1 MVQQGQIDH
10 LLQETGEIQPP
21 ESLVQQAFLQDFDG
35 AYRDSMASPEGFW
48 EDVASELEWMRR
60 WDTVFEWDY
69 PTFRWFIGAKCNITQ
84 NALDRHLTNGN
95 RNKAAFIWLGED
107 GSERVFT
114 YGRLAQLVNRFANG
128 LRSLGVGKGD
138 RVVIYMPL
146 TPEGAIAMLA
156 CARIGAVH
164 SVVYAGFS
172 SGSLRDRIVD
182 AQAKVVVTADVGYR
196 RGNEVDLLG
205 ITERAVADLDVV
217 EKVILWRRKSHPH
230 PNPPPEGEGTSS
242 LGAREVDF
250 DALMAAGSVDCDAE
264 EMDSEDPLYILYTSG
279 TTGKPKGVQHVHGGY
294 MVGTYYHFKNFWD
307 VKDQDVFWCM
317 SDIGWVVGHSYIV
330 YAPLVAGAT
339 TVFREGAIDYPQ
351 PGTFYEIIEKY
362 GVNVLFT
369 APTALR
375 MLMRYGEGYAKQH
388 DLRSLRF
395 LTCAGEPLNPE
406 ALRWS
411 YEHIC
416 GNGEWG
422 HIVDNWWQTETGGP
436 CLGTTATMPVRPGRV
451 GRPLPGAEMD
461 IVDREGQPI
470 TEPDKGGLLVIKRPF
485 PHFFRT
491 VFGDPERY
499 AQRLEHHP
507 RRVLH
512 RRRGPARRRWLLHG
526 GGPRRRRAE
535 RGRAPHRLGGGGERA
550 GVAPVGG
557 RGGGHRQARRAARRE
572 HQGLRDPA
580 GGQRPIGGDGRRPQ
594 AARPQRAGADRRAV
608 GDRLHGD
615 AAQDPQ
621 RQDHAPP
628 AQGAGAGPRPR
639 RHYDAGGV
647 GNSAAAPVQFP
658 LPPGEG

>member
-10 LLQETGEIQPP
+10 LLQETGQIEPSA
-21 ESLVQQAFLQDFDG
+21 SLVQQAFLQDYEG
-35 AYRDSMASPEGFW
+35 AYRESMDSPERFW
-48 EDVASELEWMRR
+48 EGVASELEWTRR
-60 WDTVFEWDY
+60 WDSVFQWDY
-69 PTFRWFIGAKCNITQ
+69 PTFRWFLGAKCNITQ

-107 GSERVFT
+107 GTERVFT
-114 YGRLAQLVNRFANG
+114 YGRLAQLVNRCANG

-172 SGSLRDRIVD
+172 SGSLRDRILD
-182 AQAKVVVTADVGYR
+182 AQAKVVITADVGYR

-205 ITERAVADLDVV
+205 ITERAVVDLDVV
-217 EKVILWRRKSHPH
+217 EKVIVWRR
-230 PNPPPEGEGTSS
+230 NPPHDGGGELKGGT

-250 DALMAAGSVDCDAE
+250 DALMASGSVDCEAE

-279 TTGKPKGVQHVHGGY
+279 TTGRPKGVQHVHGGY

-307 VKDQDVFWCM
+307 VKDDDVYWCT

-339 TVFREGAIDYPQ
+339 TVFREGAIDYPH
-351 PGTFYEIIEKY
+351 PGVFYETIEKY
-362 GVNVLFT
+362 GVNVIFT

-375 MLMRYGEGYAKQH
+375 MLMRYGEEYPRGY

-406 ALRWS
+406 AQRWS

-436 CLGTTATMPVRPGRV
+436 CLGTTATMLVKPGRV
-451 GRPLPGAEMD
+451 GLPMPGAEMD

-470 TEPDKGGLLVIKRPF
+470 TEPNKGGLLVIKRPF

-491 VFGDPERY
+491 VFGDPDRY
-499 AQRLEHHP
+499 ASDWNTIPGVYFTGDVALRDADGYYM
-507 RRVLH
+507 VV
-512 RRRGPARRRWLLHG
+512 
-526 GGPRRRRAE
+526 
-535 RGRAPHRLGGGGERA
+535 GRADDVLN
-550 GVAPVGG
+550 VA
-557 RGGGHRQARRAARRE
+557 GHRIGSAEVESALVSHPAVAEAAVIGKPDE
-572 HQGLRDPA
+572 LRGEA
-580 GGQRPIGGDGRRPQ
+580 IKGFVTLR
-594 AARPQRAGADRRAV
+594 
-608 GDRLHGD
+608 
-615 AAQDPQ
+615 
-621 RQDHAPP
+621 
-628 AQGAGAGPRPR
+628 
-639 RHYDAGGV
+639 V
-647 GNSAAAPVQFP
+647 GNEPSEEMVSALKLHVRNELGPIAVPAEIDFTPT
-658 LPPGEG
+658 LPKTRSGKIMRRLLKAQELGLDPGDITTLEE